1 MNANNNSSINKDFME
16 IRNLFDARNHE
27 LAEKAITFPE
37 IKEEKRDVQK
47 MTRIRKQNKRQN
59 KICKLFSEIMSFM
72 SMIAVGLIAMIIIL
86 KFTDFDFETY
96 MGIIIIISML
106 LMVVFGS
113 MHEYISDRIDKLY
126 NSKR

>member
-72 SMIAVGLIAMIIIL
+72 SMIAVGLIAMFVMI

-96 MGIIIIISML
+96 MGIIIVISIL
-106 LMVVFGS
+106 LIVIFGS

>member
-72 SMIAVGLIAMIIIL
+72 SMIAVGLIAMFVMI

-96 MGIIIIISML
+96 MGIIIIISIL
-106 LMVVFGS
+106 LIVIFGS

>member
-47 MTRIRKQNKRQN
+47 MARIRKQNKRQN

-72 SMIAVGLIAMIIIL
+72 SMIAVGLIAMFVMI

-96 MGIIIIISML
+96 MGIIIIISIL
-106 LMVVFGS
+106 LIVIFGS